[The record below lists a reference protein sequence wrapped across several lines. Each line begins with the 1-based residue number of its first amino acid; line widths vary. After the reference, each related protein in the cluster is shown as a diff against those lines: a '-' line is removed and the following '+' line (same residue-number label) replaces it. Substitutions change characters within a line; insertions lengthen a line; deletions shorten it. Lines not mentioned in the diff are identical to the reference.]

1 MEDDSEVRQSLLGA
15 RRATPNR
22 SQEGR
27 SEMETVDF
35 DEVLSK
41 VGGFGR
47 YQKTFYFLLCL
58 PAMFTATITLANTFI
73 TAEPQTRCDI
83 PFCDDKYMP
92 QYDDAFVAPHHFA
105 NYTIP
110 LSEDGTHFSTC
121 KYYKPVMNL
130 TKESF
135 ILSRS
140 EKISYTTTSF
150 STSPRIYQCNASN
163 FNQSVERY
171 CTKYVYDQSI
181 YTSTV
186 VSEWN
191 LVCNDSWKVPLI
203 ESMYFAGVMVGAP
216 VFGVLADMYGRK
228 PILMISIA
236 MTTLFGIPLGFSP
249 NYNIF
254 IVLQFFVAIGQMGI
268 FQTCFIMA
276 IELVTKE
283 KRVFCGIAIEY
294 FFDIGAVFLAGI
306 AYALRDW
313 KYILLTAT
321 CPVGLFLMYW
331 PIVPESVRW
340 LLVNKKFTEA
350 KIEIH
355 RISKWNG
362 RPFDVSSLGRQ
373 RGSTRST
380 NIPSIPTNQ
389 ISVGSLNNTDSVYEN
404 NEAIDSSRITF
415 RPENNI
421 TSRQG
426 SNGNNNAVMRTH
438 EKETFITFLR
448 DPVMFIRHVNVCYC
462 WFVVTLVYYGLSMV
476 SRCTFVNMKL
486 FLFKYKG
493 LTIET

>member
-1 MEDDSEVRQSLLGA
+1 MGDNSDLEARQSLLGA
-15 RRATPNR
+15 RRDTSNR
-22 SQEGR
+22 RQE
-27 SEMETVDF
+27 SAMETVDF

-73 TAEPQTRCDI
+73 TAEPQTRCAI

-110 LSEDGTHFSTC
+110 LNEDGTHFSTC
-121 KYYKPVMNL
+121 KYYKPVMNI

-135 ILSRS
+135 LLSRS
-140 EKISYTTTSF
+140 EQTFLSSSTTTS
-150 STSPRIYQCNASN
+150 SSNYTTSPRIYQCNSSN
-163 FNQSVERY
+163 FNQSVELY
-171 CTKYVYDQSI
+171 CTKHVYDQSI

-191 LVCNDSWKVPLI
+191 LVCNESWKVPLI

-228 PILMISIA
+228 PILMISIV

-254 IVLQFFVAIGQMGI
+254 MVLQFLVAIGQMGI

-276 IELVTKE
+276 VELVSKD

-294 FFDIGAVFLAGI
+294 FFDIGAVFLAGV
-306 AYALRDW
+306 AYVFRDW
-313 KYILLTAT
+313 KYILLAAT
-321 CPVGLFLMYW
+321 CPVGLFLLYW

-340 LLVNKKFTEA
+340 LLVNKKFTDA
-350 KIEIH
+350 KIEIN
-355 RISKWNG
+355 RISKWNR
-362 RPFDVSSLGRQ
+362 RPFDISSLERQ
-373 RGSTRST
+373 RDSTRSP
-380 NIPSIPTNQ
+380 NIPPVQSDDVPGRH
-389 ISVGSLNNTDSVYEN
+389 SNNTDFSYEYNETVDN
-404 NEAIDSSRITF
+404 NRITF
-415 RPENNI
+415 RPDNNV
-421 TSRQG
+421 TNRSLSHG
-426 SNGNNNAVMRTH
+426 SDSAVMRTQT
-438 EKETFITFLR
+438 KETFITFLR
-448 DPVMFIRHVNVCYC
+448 NPVMLVRHVNVCYC
-462 WFVVTLVYYGLSMV
+462 WLVVTLVYYGLSMV
-476 SRCTFVNMKL
+476 SKC
-486 FLFKYKG
+486 
-493 LTIET
+493 